1 MEEENKKESKLKA
14 CECGCA
20 DVNTAEIISISGRQC
35 YVCCRKCGKRT
46 NYCDSVQEAVAEW
59 EAMRGD

>member
-1 MEEENKKESKLKA
+1 MAEESKLKA
-14 CECGCA
+14 CECGCD
-20 DVNTAEIISISGRQC
+20 DVNTVEIISISGRQC

-46 NYCDSVQEAVAEW
+46 YYCDSVQDAVAEW

>member
-1 MEEENKKESKLKA
+1 MAEESKLKA
-14 CECGCA
+14 CECGCE

-46 NYCDSVQEAVAEW
+46 YYCDSVQDAVAEW
-59 EAMRGD
+59 